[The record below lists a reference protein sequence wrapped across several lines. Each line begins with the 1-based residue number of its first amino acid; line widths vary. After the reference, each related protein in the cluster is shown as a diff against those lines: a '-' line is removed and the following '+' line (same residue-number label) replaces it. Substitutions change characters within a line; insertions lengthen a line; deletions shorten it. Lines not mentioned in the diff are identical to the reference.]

1 MNWFFLRLDALRDS
15 LKRLLL
21 RPIVTIS
28 NIVGL
33 GISIAIPAGL
43 YLFVASADNLSR
55 EISES
60 TQMNVFLDLGVNDE
74 EVSKIKQRLSLNYVK
89 EVKLIDRDDA
99 LKSLRENNE
108 IAAVLDNIDN
118 NPLPHTLVVTVKEGK
133 LVELEALGKE
143 AKTWEGVDQI
153 AFDSDWARRVQSFI
167 DLGKVVALSFG
178 ALFAVGIIANTYNLI
193 RLQVLNRREEIEVAK
208 LVGATNSFI
217 RRPFLYFGALQ
228 GLFGGLLAAVIIEIA
243 SRYSV
248 STLNELFSQVGIT
261 LQRPTIQE
269 LGVLIIISALLGIIG
284 AWFATNRHIAIYN
297 K

>member
-1 MNWFFLRLDALRDS
+1 MNWFFIRLDALRDS
-15 LKRLLL
+15 LKRLLV
-21 RPIVTIS
+21 RPVVTIS

-55 EISES
+55 DISES

-74 EVSKIKQRLSLNYVK
+74 QVSKIKQRLSLNYVK

-133 LVELEALGKE
+133 LVELEALGEE

-153 AFDSDWARRVQSFI
+153 VFDSDWARRVQSFI
-167 DLGKVVALSFG
+167 DLGKVVALCFG

-228 GLFGGLLAAVIIEIA
+228 GLFGGLLAAVIIEIG

-248 STLNELFSQVGIT
+248 STLNELFSQAGIT
-261 LQRPTIQE
+261 FQRLTIQE

>member
-1 MNWFFLRLDALRDS
+1 MNWFFLRIDALKDS
-15 LKRLLL
+15 LKRLLS

-43 YLFVASADNLSR
+43 FLLVASADNLSR
-55 EISES
+55 DISES
-60 TQMNVFLDLGVNDE
+60 TQMNVFLDLGINDE
-74 EVSKIKQRLSLNYVK
+74 QVNKIKQRLSLNYVK

-108 IAAVLDNIDN
+108 IAVVLDNIDN
-118 NPLPHTLVVTVKEGK
+118 NPLPHTLVVTAKEGK
-133 LVELEALGKE
+133 LVELEALGEE

-153 AFDSDWARRVQSFI
+153 AFDSDWARRLQSFI
-167 DLGKVVALSFG
+167 DLGKVVALCFG

-228 GLFGGLLAAVIIEIA
+228 GLFGGLLAVVIIEIG

-248 STLNELFSQVGIT
+248 STLNELFSQAGIT
-261 LQRPTIQE
+261 FQRLTVQE

-284 AWFATNRHIAIYN
+284 AWFATNRLIAIYN